1 MYTYLLIYICVCL
14 KYTILLYLYIYCID
28 DCSIKNKS
36 YASISHQQGSTTLVA
51 KIDLNPVSEG
61 MVNNIEQCRDTSTL
75 RQSIES
81 SGMKQDFFPVALQHT
96 KCPQYWSRQI
106 SFLSLLQKSCFFFG
120 VPSVTTTQSTGSTLT
135 CRNIVN
141 NIVQFS
147 YLRPLTDAI
156 ETSPTNPIFQC
167 DSANTRALIQRRS
180 EAAKLE
186 DCDACSHTVWN
197 NQAIHLLH
205 RFGQGTL

>member
-1 MYTYLLIYICVCL
+1 MYLYIFVLWMYTYLFIYICVCL

-81 SGMKQDFFPVALQHT
+81 SGMKQDFFPFALQHT
-96 KCPQYWSRQI
+96 KCPQY
-106 SFLSLLQKSCFFFG
+106 
-120 VPSVTTTQSTGSTLT
+120 
-135 CRNIVN
+135 
-141 NIVQFS
+141 
-147 YLRPLTDAI
+147 
-156 ETSPTNPIFQC
+156 
-167 DSANTRALIQRRS
+167 
-180 EAAKLE
+180 
-186 DCDACSHTVWN
+186 
-197 NQAIHLLH
+197 
-205 RFGQGTL
+205 